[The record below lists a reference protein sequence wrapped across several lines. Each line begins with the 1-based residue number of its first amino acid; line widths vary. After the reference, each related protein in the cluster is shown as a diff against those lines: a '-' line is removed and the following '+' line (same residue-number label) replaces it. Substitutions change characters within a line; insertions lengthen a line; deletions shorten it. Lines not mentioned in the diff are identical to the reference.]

1 MKIHEK
7 YITIIIN
14 YTKGIIGIQN
24 MESYA
29 FGYNQQKAKELG
41 LNLEDLLILKYISKF
56 SPKMLKITDN
66 NKIYFWVDY
75 KYLIQCLPIISKTTE
90 NLRLGNFARLL
101 KANVLEKITL
111 RNPKILK
118 RRGVAVFYS
127 FSKNYDILLPPQTV
141 VEIKYNNDLYISNKE
156 KIYKKESLKKNEFK
170 TNSERKYTEEQ
181 LNNIFNDM
189 DDYDNLD
196 L

>member
-1 MKIHEK
+1 MQN
-7 YITIIIN
+7 TIL
-14 YTKGIIGIQN
+14 GFRQD
-24 MESYA
+24 
-29 FGYNQQKAKELG
+29 KAIELG
-41 LNLEDLLILKYISKF
+41 LHLDDLIILRYLTDF
-56 SPKMLKITDN
+56 FPKMIKITDN

-75 KYLIQCLPIISKTTE
+75 KYLIQCLPIISKNTE

-127 FSKNYDILLPPQTV
+127 FSKNYDILLPPQTMVEQPPQIV
-141 VEIKYNNDLYISNKE
+141 VEQPPQTVVGINNLYDYSFNNKE
-156 KIYKKESLKKNEFK
+156 KKYKKESLKKNEFR
-170 TNSERKYTEEQ
+170 TNSERKYTQEQ

-189 DDYDNLD
+189 YDYDNLD

>member
-1 MKIHEK
+1 
-7 YITIIIN
+7 
-14 YTKGIIGIQN
+14 

-141 VEIKYNNDLYISNKE
+141 VEQPPKTVVEQPPQTVVEIKYNNDLYISNKE

>member
-1 MKIHEK
+1 
-7 YITIIIN
+7 
-14 YTKGIIGIQN
+14 